1 MITIVGGT
9 YDEVCFE
16 PHWKERFGSGLRACW
31 VMDKLNTS
39 GHQIRFSTFA
49 DSATTAFLE
58 MLSPKPFA
66 QLQTIPIN
74 SSVKFYYDHPLITPK
89 IFPRPDTI
97 DRAKNNLFADGEN
110 ILCYGFLEGSAS
122 VKGRKVVYDPQSP
135 VMPIPFSKT
144 GSEAEELVYVINYR
158 EASLLSGEKAIQEIK
173 DYFFKYEKA
182 KALVIKMGPKGAL
195 LALSDGSEIHIPVYK
210 TSNVWPIGS
219 GDVFAAVFSFHWF
232 NNQDLEYAARQA
244 SWQTAAY
251 CNSKDFQFCNI
262 DSNIDIRQLDI
273 EQYPQG
279 QVYLAGPFFTY
290 SERWLVNEIRR
301 SLLDMNLKVFSP
313 WHDVG
318 HGIANEVVP
327 KDIAALDNSSIV
339 FAVLDGLDSGTL
351 FEIGYAVKQ
360 GIPVIGYV
368 ENESTESIKMLE
380 GTGCILEK
388 DLTTAVYKC
397 FWKLS
402 ENE

>member
-1 MITIVGGT
+1 MITVVGGT

-39 GHQIRFSTFA
+39 RQEIRFCTFA
-49 DSATTAFLE
+49 DSDTAEFLE
-58 MLSPKPFA
+58 MLSPKLFV
-66 QLQTIPIN
+66 QLQTIPIRN
-74 SSVKFYYDHPLITPK
+74 SVKFYYDHPLISPK

-97 DRAKNNLFADGEN
+97 DRGKNNLVAEGEN
-110 ILCYGFLEGSAS
+110 ILYYGFLEGSAS
-122 VKGRKVVYDPQSP
+122 VKGKKVVYDPQSP
-135 VMPIPFSKT
+135 VMPIAFSET

-158 EASLLSGEKAIQEIK
+158 EASLLSGKTTIQEIK
-173 DYFFKYEKA
+173 NYFLKQEKA
-182 KALVIKMGPKGAL
+182 NALVIKMGPKGAL
-195 LALSDGSEIHIPVYK
+195 LALSDGSEVLIPVYK

-219 GDVFAAVFSFHWF
+219 GDVFAAAFSFYWF

-251 CNSKDFQFCNI
+251 CNSRDFQF
-262 DSNIDIRQLDI
+262 SNIGSNSDIRQLDI
-273 EQYPQG
+273 KQYPKG

-290 SERWLVNEIRR
+290 SERWLVNEIWR
-301 SLLDMNLKVFSP
+301 SLRDMNLKVFSP

-327 KDIAALDNSSIV
+327 KDIEALDNSSIV

-351 FEIGYAVKQ
+351 FEIGYAVKK

-368 ENESTESIKMLE
+368 ENESKESIKMLE

-388 DLTTAVYKC
+388 DLTTSVYKC